1 MNENNNEHSPEDKPE
16 ETVLEKFTENEL
28 SKKNSEDSN
37 LNDSPETENSMNV
50 SDSETDTSAEEET
63 GSRFQEYFNELTEDI
78 IPKMTETLLT
88 FYDLKNIDEELT
100 EIDEEKGDLPEK
112 IDSLKD
118 KIKIT
123 EKEMNEKKNSTDKL
137 ETEKS
142 KLMEDNA
149 SYEDRINK
157 YDEQKYE
164 VRSNDEYD
172 NVVKTI
178 ESLFEEV
185 KKNEKRIKEIDGIYV
200 SLKTDIE
207 SLENKI
213 REFNED
219 LNENQTLLNELDE
232 QYKQDESGLRE
243 KRIALLS
250 KLDDKNSNLYER
262 INNSYKGEATA
273 IVRKGNCSGCYNSI
287 PPQRVI
293 EIKSAENIF
302 TCQSC
307 GRILI
312 SDEMLAAR
320 EG

>member
-1 MNENNNEHSPEDKPE
+1 MNV
-16 ETVLEKFTENEL
+16 VLTDAIQNDGVSMACAKNIKKNTSHVWCYRYIMGKKCKEKFQNPTWRKNEL

-172 NVVKTI
+172 
-178 ESLFEEV
+178 
-185 KKNEKRIKEIDGIYV
+185 
-200 SLKTDIE
+200 
-207 SLENKI
+207 
-213 REFNED
+213 
-219 LNENQTLLNELDE
+219 
-232 QYKQDESGLRE
+232 
-243 KRIALLS
+243 
-250 KLDDKNSNLYER
+250 
-262 INNSYKGEATA
+262 
-273 IVRKGNCSGCYNSI
+273 GNRYCH
-287 PPQRVI
+287 
-293 EIKSAENIF
+293 
-302 TCQSC
+302 
-307 GRILI
+307 
-312 SDEMLAAR
+312 
-320 EG
+320 

>member
-1 MNENNNEHSPEDKPE
+1 MNENNNEHSPEEKPE
-16 ETVLEKFTENEL
+16 ETVLENLTENTL
-28 SKKNSEDSN
+28 SKKDNENANLEDSA
-37 LNDSPETENSMNV
+37 DSENEMNV
-50 SDSETDTSAEEET
+50 SDEYASSEEET
-63 GSRFQEYFNELTEDI
+63 RSRFQVYFNELSDDN
-78 IPKMTETLLT
+78 IPKMTEILLT

-100 EIDEEKGDLPEK
+100 EIEEEKGDLPEK
-112 IDSLKD
+112 IDSLKE

-123 EKEMNEKKNSTDKL
+123 EKELKEKKNSTAKL

-142 KLMEDNA
+142 KLIEVNT

-157 YDEQKYE
+157 YDEQKYD

-172 NVVKTI
+172 DVVKTI

-185 KKNEKRIKEIDGIYV
+185 KKNEKRLKEIDGV
-200 SLKTDIE
+200 FTSLTNDIE
-207 SLENKI
+207 SLESKI
-213 REFNED
+213 SEFTDE

-243 KRIALLS
+243 KRVALLA
-250 KLDDKNSNLYER
+250 KLDEKHTTLYER

-312 SDEMLAAR
+312 SDEMLEAR
-320 EG
+320 EK